1 MLHSSSRSAVTEPD
15 LPRPRCT
22 GAGMI
27 SPSPPLVGA
36 MSSSSSSTRAA
47 RLRSKNGDTTSC
59 PSPLH
64 VGDTSSSSS
73 SDVGRETA
81 ERVTSCPSSSRV
93 GHTSSSSSLV
103 AARLRRGTCG
113 ASSCPSP
120 PLAGTRSSSSSSVR
134 AARLRMRA
142 VAAPSCPSPPRPG
155 GTSSSS
161 SSAGLR
167 SANGCAWLRLD
178 GPAYGVPHL
187 RCGGGLRL
195 RLVKVRGCCLQA
207 RPGCGRGPA
216 PPRPLATELLPRGL
230 ELLRTHHH
238 CRFDNLSASNHHL
251 ARVREG
257 HSCRPH
263 ERLLLGWGTLTRI
276 WVVRVL
282 THQPRARAPPG
293 HSPWVVLP
301 VEPFATGPR
310 TDDHL
315 AVDVA
320 PAAVGESIRKE

>member
-1 MLHSSSRSAVTEPD
+1 MSSSSDCFSRSSASCTFASACRRCSSPFLYFALMLHSSSRSAATEPD

-167 SANGCAWLRLD
+167 SANGCASDAAVASAFASSRSAVAASRRAL
-178 GPAYGVPHL
+178 A
-187 RCGGGLRL
+187 
-195 RLVKVRGCCLQA
+195 A
-207 RPGCGRGPA
+207 AEA
-216 PPRPLATELLPRGL
+216 PPR
-230 ELLRTHHH
+230 
-238 CRFDNLSASNHHL
+238 
-251 ARVREG
+251 RVRSPP
-257 HSCRPH
+257 SCFRAA
-263 ERLLLGWGTLTRI
+263 LSCS
-276 WVVRVL
+276 VL
-282 THQPRARAPPG
+282 TTTVVSITFRLAIIILRAFARDIAAAPMSACCWGGVPLRG
-293 HSPWVVLP
+293 SGS
-301 VEPFATGPR
+301 FAF
-310 TDDHL
+310 
-315 AVDVA
+315 
-320 PAAVGESIRKE
+320 